1 MKTRCRFE
9 RAIESLKT
17 SVHESGKKGYTT
29 LLAAGIV
36 NPFGPTLSV
45 LAVDG
50 YFPLADGRIPLIE
63 MMLNPFAQSCTIVGT
78 VDMGDNWT
86 PLYDLQPFTS
96 LPLRS
101 CPTLLLPSQFMAPDT
116 VESLYADLLMTFDH
130 GDRVL
135 SSVRQYPGDPWTR
148 IQAEIDDSLSGE
160 TSGSPFAPPKSG
172 TSRLNRSEATELART
187 QLAPE
192 NLRRGGSG
200 VSRCLAGFRRVSG
213 SGGSEHSDAF
223 RPVPGHFCA
232 ARNELFGPRQIQL
245 NSSSECL

>member
-192 NLRRGGSG
+192 NLRPEVLAFLDAWRGSVEFQAAAGASTAMPFDRFLDIFALLAMSCSG
-200 VSRCLAGFRRVSG
+200 LDKF
-213 SGGSEHSDAF
+213 
-223 RPVPGHFCA
+223 
-232 ARNELFGPRQIQL
+232 N
-245 NSSSECL
+245 